1 MKFIKTYVMT
11 LIVFYLFVF
20 CGGWMLFDFSN
31 RFYTATAAC
40 AFIIS
45 VILSAFIAQDEKIEG
60 LEKRIKELETKSLHE
75 KEGPL

>member
-1 MKFIKTYVMT
+1 
-11 LIVFYLFVF
+11 
-20 CGGWMLFDFSN
+20 MLFDFSN

-45 VILSAFIAQDEKIEG
+45 VILSAFIAQDEKIEE
-60 LEKRIKELETKSLHE
+60 LEKRIKELETRSLHE

>member
-11 LIVFYLFVF
+11 LIVCYLFVF

-31 RFYTATAAC
+31 RCYTATAAC

-45 VILSAFIAQDEKIEG
+45 VILSAFIAQDEKIEE